1 MDDANARSNEQ
12 IDGKSRIKIE
22 NMATFGG
29 KNQNYTQR
37 IGLRRRLRTTFAIWT
52 IIWCASPTTSWQE
65 QIMNDDMVSFLFRK
79 YLLPTFWNY
88 LFQ

>member
-29 KNQNYTQR
+29 KN
-37 IGLRRRLRTTFAIWT
+37 
-52 IIWCASPTTSWQE
+52 
-65 QIMNDDMVSFLFRK
+65 
-79 YLLPTFWNY
+79 
-88 LFQ
+88 